1 MGVVQTPAADA
12 TPLTLAEAIARVQAI
27 SPQRRAAQ
35 ARAQAATG
43 ALHQANQF
51 LNPSIDIR
59 QENLGAGN
67 RAPIDQTIDVF
78 AVFSQPIEVGGKRS
92 ARTAVAAADVTGAQA
107 AIRQAERTLTLETAR
122 LYLAALQA
130 HLRTEFLLSNR
141 NELEPLLAM
150 MRRRVAEG
158 YAAEADLMKFRT
170 EAARLDTH
178 ITRSTVEFNQAAT
191 LLTAL
196 LDLADPI
203 TAARLVRPP
212 ALAPPSG
219 APAGLAQQAVERL
232 PEIVS
237 ARARLA
243 RAQHALELEKAR
255 RLPDPT
261 LMAGYKR
268 TGGAD
273 TLVTGVIVPLPLF
286 DQNAGNIERA
296 TAEEQAAAFEL
307 DTLRK
312 QQQAAM
318 VVLIQSAQ
326 ALTERAQHV
335 DQQLLQPA
343 EIVRTAA
350 RSSFREGAANIL
362 QLVDAERVYTETQRE
377 ALELQL
383 EAYAKSF
390 EAHLLLK
397 EDGQP

>member
-1 MGVVQTPAADA
+1 MY
-12 TPLTLAEAIARVQAI
+12 QA
-27 SPQRRAAQ
+27 SR
-35 ARAQAATG
+35 
-43 ALHQANQF
+43 F

-59 QENLGAGN
+59 QENLGAGH
-67 RAPIDQTIDVF
+67 REPIDQTIDVF
-78 AVFSQPIEVGGKRS
+78 AVFSQPIEVGGKRA

-107 AIRQAERTLTLETAR
+107 AIRQAERNLTLETVR
-122 LYLAALQA
+122 LYLTALHA

-158 YAAEADLMKFRT
+158 YTAEADLMKFRT
-170 EAARLDTH
+170 EAARLDTQ

-196 LDLADPI
+196 LDFADPL
-203 TAARLVRPP
+203 TATRLVRPP

-219 APAGLAQQAVERL
+219 DSMGLAQQAVERL

-243 RAQHALELEKAR
+243 RAQRALELEKAR

-261 LMAGYKR
+261 LIAGYKR

-286 DQNAGNIERA
+286 DQNTGNIERA
-296 TAEEQAAAFEL
+296 TADEQAAAFEL
-307 DTLRK
+307 DALQK
-312 QQQAAM
+312 QQLAAI

-326 ALTERAQHV
+326 ALTERAQHL

-343 EIVRTAA
+343 EIVRNAA

-362 QLVDAERVYTETQRE
+362 QLVDAERVYTETRGE
-377 ALELQL
+377 ALEVQL

-390 EAHLLLK
+390 EARLLLK